1 MTDDFLPKFPP
12 LPGLAGAHEQCSL
25 IDSWLATIERRLA
38 ELVRTDQ
45 DRAEYG
51 RGREKLLDLRH
62 SLFRPFGT
70 STV

>member
-1 MTDDFLPKFPP
+1 V
-12 LPGLAGAHEQCSL
+12 AGAHEQCSL

-38 ELVRTDQ
+38 ELGRTDQ

>member
-1 MTDDFLPKFPP
+1 M
-12 LPGLAGAHEQCSL
+12 AGAHEQRSL
-25 IDSWLATIERRLA
+25 IDGWLAAIERRLA
-38 ELVRTDQ
+38 ELGRTDQ
-45 DRAEYG
+45 GRAEYG